1 MERMLR
7 QHRRTVG
14 DTKRILEVNPKHKL
28 IARLADRA
36 GKDGAADELEDFVW
50 LLFDQARL
58 LEGEALTDPTA
69 FATRMSAA
77 LEKGLG

>member
-1 MERMLR
+1 M
-7 QHRRTVG
+7 G
-14 DTKRILEVNPKHKL
+14 DMKRILEINPKHKL
-28 IARLADRA
+28 IARLAERA
-36 GKDGAADELEDFVW
+36 GEDGAADRLEDVAW

-58 LEGEALTDPTA
+58 LEGEALPDPAA